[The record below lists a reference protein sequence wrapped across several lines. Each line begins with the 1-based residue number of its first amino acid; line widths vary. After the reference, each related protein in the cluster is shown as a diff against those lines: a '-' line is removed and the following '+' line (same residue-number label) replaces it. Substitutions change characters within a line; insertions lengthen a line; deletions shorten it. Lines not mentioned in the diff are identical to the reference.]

1 MVCELLD
8 SRDAALLIEH
18 LGLRYLRP
26 VLMELLLASA
36 GYWCLAV
43 EQLLFSD
50 CMVHLCFFHTSP
62 LHPKAYNPLLLVTF
76 WLKRESTMHCLQM
89 IIVPVSTYC
98 CAAEC
103 LSCKRCICTT
113 IFSSHLCKQFAA
125 AFVCLLVSR
134 ETPNCDHTTITTST
148 TTRILQGLFCI
159 CECRLSA
166 TFVRHSIVSICLY
179 FDNGKGKTLVSYL
192 KQTGGYFFQLTQ
204 TPWQRR
210 GSSN

>member
-1 MVCELLD
+1 MCSMNLHYKFLIYRHSSIVLVNLFGLMFLFYPHVMVCECWIPVMQ
-8 SRDAALLIEH
+8 LIE
-18 LGLRYLRP
+18 LIRYLCP
-26 VLMELLLASA
+26 GLPKLLLASA

-43 EQLLFSD
+43 KQLLFSD

-125 AFVCLLVSR
+125 AFVCLL
-134 ETPNCDHTTITTST
+134 C
-148 TTRILQGLFCI
+148 
-159 CECRLSA
+159 
-166 TFVRHSIVSICLY
+166 
-179 FDNGKGKTLVSYL
+179 
-192 KQTGGYFFQLTQ
+192 
-204 TPWQRR
+204 
-210 GSSN
+210 